1 MFVSLANLTAYK
13 GYIVL
18 AEALHLMHEAVM
30 EHRNVF
36 DIIPSAKEMQSSV
49 WLSLSHVPI
58 HGAQGQGPP
67 HPPPHK
73 LRAGE
78 KRPLKEHHRG
88 FPCGSDG

>member
-73 LRAGE
+73 LELG
-78 KRPLKEHHRG
+78 KSGP
-88 FPCGSDG
+88 